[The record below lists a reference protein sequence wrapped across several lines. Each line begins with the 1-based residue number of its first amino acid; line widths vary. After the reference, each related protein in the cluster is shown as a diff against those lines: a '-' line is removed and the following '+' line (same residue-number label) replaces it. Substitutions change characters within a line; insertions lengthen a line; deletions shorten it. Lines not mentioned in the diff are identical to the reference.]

1 MYLLNT
7 FLASFT
13 LSQNV
18 SQQTSKL
25 RFAVNDI
32 ITRRAILAHVILSI
46 FAVQKIPPDG
56 LRNYFPFELELP
68 NNPTFLM
75 SATTENKDGQP

>member
-1 MYLLNT
+1 MYLFNT

-25 RFAVNDI
+25 TYAVYDI
-32 ITRRAILAHVILSI
+32 ITRRTILAHVIPSI
-46 FAVQKIPPDG
+46 FAVQKNTARW
-56 LRNYFPFELELP
+56 L
-68 NNPTFLM
+68 
-75 SATTENKDGQP
+75 A

>member
-1 MYLLNT
+1 MFKTITIMYLLNT

-25 RFAVNDI
+25 RFAINDI
-32 ITRRAILAHVILSI
+32 ITRRAILAHVIIILTSARYI
-46 FAVQKIPPDG
+46 DINTTR
-56 LRNYFPFELELP
+56 RNLCDISLK
-68 NNPTFLM
+68 L
-75 SATTENKDGQP
+75 D